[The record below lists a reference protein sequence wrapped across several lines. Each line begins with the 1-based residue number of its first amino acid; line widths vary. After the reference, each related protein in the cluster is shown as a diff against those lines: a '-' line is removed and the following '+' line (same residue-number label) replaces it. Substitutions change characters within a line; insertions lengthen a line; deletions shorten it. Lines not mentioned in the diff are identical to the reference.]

1 MVHRIQMGGAKLF
14 EWEGSVTFSYSH
26 YSTLS
31 LRLIGHHCSVSASTT
46 FLFTIVML
54 PKIVFTLVP
63 RNYTYYLIWETLGSL
78 LGFPCPVQLIRGLC
92 LDSWAWP
99 IPQTAAHTVPS
110 LPVPW
115 VCSCLSSAMIP
126 RPLCSE
132 LRGPPGSF
140 RNQNSTFSFPTF
152 CSALLKFLSGI

>member
-54 PKIVFTLVP
+54 PEIVFTLVP

-132 LRGPPGSF
+132 PRGPPGSF

>member
-1 MVHRIQMGGAKLF
+1 MQVVHRIQMGGAKLF
-14 EWEGSVTFSYSH
+14 ESESEGSVTFSYSH

-31 LRLIGHHCSVSASTT
+31 LRLIGHHCSVSASAT

-54 PKIVFTLVP
+54 PEIVFTLVP
-63 RNYTYYLIWETLGSL
+63 GNYTYYLIWETPGSL

-92 LDSWAWP
+92 LDNRAWP

-115 VCSCLSSAMIP
+115 VYSCLSSAMIL
-126 RPLCSE
+126 RTLCSE
-132 LRGPPGSF
+132 PRGPPGSF
-140 RNQNSTFSFPTF
+140 RNQNSTFSFLPSVQP
-152 CSALLKFLSGI
+152 C